1 MGLQAQS
8 PPSARLSFAFMTWP
22 VDAASVRLDQWL
34 CAARFYKTRGLAADE
49 VDKGRVH
56 VNDQAAKPAKA
67 VRVGDTVAIKRS
79 GDPVVQVVQVL
90 AVSKTRGSASI
101 AQTLY
106 AETPESASARSANKE
121 QRRLAPE
128 PAATITQGRPTKRDR
143 RDMGQ
148 ATERWQRWSA
158 SIDDET

>member
-1 MGLQAQS
+1 
-8 PPSARLSFAFMTWP
+8 MTLP
-22 VDAASVRLDQWL
+22 QDAATVRLDQWL
-34 CAARFYKTRGLAADE
+34 CAARFFKTRGLAADE
-49 VDKGRVH
+49 ADKGRVQ
-56 VNDQAAKPAKA
+56 VNEQAAKPAKA
-67 VRVGDTVAIKRS
+67 LRVGDLVAIKRS
-79 GDPVVQVVQVL
+79 GDPVVQRVLVL
-90 AVSKTRGSASI
+90 AISKTRGPASV

-106 AETPESASARSANKE
+106 AETPESAAARAASKE